1 MNTTKQIEVRMWFG
15 TGPVSCCCSV
25 QTTRILNGPGPPVDA
40 WAWAHRLLCSFPPGL
55 KQGHKALHFPTRS
68 ARRPEAEREG
78 QDVPPAHLLFT
89 RSSIGGPAFGKGE

>member
-1 MNTTKQIEVRMWFG
+1 MFTINELNKMNTTKQIEVRMWFG

-55 KQGHKALHFPTRS
+55 KQGTRHCIFPLALLEDPKPREKGKMCPQLTS
-68 ARRPEAEREG
+68 CLLAAR
-78 QDVPPAHLLFT
+78 
-89 RSSIGGPAFGKGE
+89 